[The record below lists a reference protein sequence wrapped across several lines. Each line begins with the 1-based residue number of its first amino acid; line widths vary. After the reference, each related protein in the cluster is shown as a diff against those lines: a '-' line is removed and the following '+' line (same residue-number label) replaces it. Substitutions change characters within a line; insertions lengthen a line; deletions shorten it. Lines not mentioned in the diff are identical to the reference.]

1 MRRLFVCI
9 VLVLAATAAF
19 AQTDPPSAR
28 ISDIDRAAIRPKIE
42 KQLDAFSRDDAAA
55 AFALNSSKIRGMFRT
70 PERFMSMVL
79 GSYAALYRPKEV
91 TFRDIVDLNG
101 IVAQRVYVRG
111 RDGVPVIAV
120 YPMEQGIDGE
130 WRIDGCMLWP
140 VPESAV

>member
-19 AQTDPPSAR
+19 AQTNPPAAR
-28 ISDIDRAAIRPKIE
+28 ISDIDRAAIRSKIE
-42 KQLDAFSRDDAAA
+42 KQLDAFSRDDGVV
-55 AFALNSSKIRGMFRT
+55 AFALNSSKIRAMFRT

-79 GSYAALYRPKEV
+79 GSYASLYRPKEV
-91 TFRDIVDLNG
+91 TFREIVDLDG
-101 IVAQRVYVRG
+101 IVAQLVYVRG
-111 RDGVPVIAV
+111 GDGIAVLAV
-120 YPMEQGIDGE
+120 YPMERGIDGE